1 MQYLLRMWADMP
13 CSVLRRQDSARQRL
27 ERALYQCLLVL
38 AHRLHCDELV
48 QLLEAIPDNNDDFRC
63 P

>member
-1 MQYLLRMWADMP
+1 MQYLLRMWAGMP
-13 CSVLRRQDSARQRL
+13 CSGLLREDSDRQRL
-27 ERALYQCLLVL
+27 ERALYQCLIVVG
-38 AHRLHCDELV
+38 HRLHCEGLV